1 MSALRHIP
9 NLICFAR
16 ILLVA
21 PAVWALLNGRY
32 PLALGLIVIAGL
44 SDALDGYLARRFDWR
59 SRLGGLLDPAA
70 DKLLVASVFVTL
82 TWIGLVPA
90 WFTSVVLGRDLL
102 IVAGVFAHHLW
113 LAPVKGEATGIS
125 KLNTAFQIL
134 FMVLTITHAWLGW
147 PAVVWLQILG
157 AAVLWTIA
165 VSAFQYVRTGCK
177 HAWEARQTRRT

>member
-1 MSALRHIP
+1 MSTLRHIP

-82 TWIGLVPA
+82 TWLGLVPA
-90 WFTSVVLGRDLL
+90 WFTAVVLGRDLL
-102 IVAGVFAHHLW
+102 IVVGVLVHHLW
-113 LAPVKGEATGIS
+113 LAPVQGEPTAVS
-125 KLNTAFQIL
+125 KLNTIFQIL
-134 FMVLTITHAWLGW
+134 FIVLTITHAWLGW

-177 HAWEARQTRRT
+177 HAWEARPIGRT